1 MNKEKIC
8 EILIRINS
16 EIEAMMIGRLDGLCM
31 YSTDDETLKE
41 LRDRLKRIN
50 STIKLTREEI
60 ETEGI
65 TR

>member
-31 YSTDDETLKE
+31 YSTDETLKE

-60 ETEGI
+60 EAEGI